1 MSKHKYGYDITED
14 MKKLYGENYEQINN
28 IRVSL
33 AESVLTTGQT
43 MCNLMNIIENP
54 IPVGQRELDKWIEDK
69 DVFLKTV
76 EKQCDLIESFVKDYH
91 IK

>member
-1 MSKHKYGYDITED
+1 MSKHKYGYDITKD
-14 MKKLYGENYEQINN
+14 MKELYGEDYEQINN

-33 AESVLTTGQT
+33 AESVLNTSQA
-43 MCNLMNIIENP
+43 MCNVMNIIQNP
-54 IPVGQRELDKWIEDK
+54 IPVKQQELDKWIKDK

-76 EKQCDLIESFVKDYH
+76 EKQCDLIASFVKDYH

>member
-1 MSKHKYGYDITED
+1 MGKHKYGYDITED
-14 MKKLYGENYEQINN
+14 MRELYGKDYEQINN

-43 MCNLMNIIENP
+43 MCNLMNIIQNP
-54 IPVGQRELDKWIEDK
+54 IPIRQQELDKWIEDK
-69 DVFLKTV
+69 DVFLTNINR
-76 EKQCDLIESFVKDYH
+76 QCDLIASFVKEYH

>member
-14 MKKLYGENYEQINN
+14 MKKLYGEDYERINN

-43 MCNLMNIIENP
+43 MCDLMNIIQNP
-54 IPVGQRELDKWIEDK
+54 IPIREQELDKWIEDK
-69 DVFLKTV
+69 DVFLINIKR
-76 EKQCDLIESFVKDYH
+76 QCDLIASFVKEYH

>member
-14 MKKLYGENYEQINN
+14 MKELYGESYEQINN

-33 AESVLTTGQT
+33 AESVLTTSQT
-43 MCNLMNIIENP
+43 MCDLMNIIQNP
-54 IPVGQRELDKWIEDK
+54 IPIRQQELDKWIEDK
-69 DVFLKTV
+69 NVFLKTV
-76 EKQCDLIESFVKDYH
+76 EKQCDLIASFVKEYH

>member
-1 MSKHKYGYDITED
+1 MSKYKYGYDITED
-14 MKKLYGENYEQINN
+14 MKKLYGEDYERINN

-54 IPVGQRELDKWIEDK
+54 IPVEQQELDKWIEDK
-69 DVFLKTV
+69 DVFLTNIKR
-76 EKQCDLIESFVKDYH
+76 QCDLIASFVKDYH
-91 IK
+91 VK

>member
-1 MSKHKYGYDITED
+1 MSKHEYGYDIEKD
-14 MKKLYGENYEQINN
+14 MKELYGKDYDLINN

-54 IPVGQRELDKWIEDK
+54 IPVEQQELDKWIEDK

-76 EKQCDLIESFVKDYH
+76 ESQCDLIASFVKDYH